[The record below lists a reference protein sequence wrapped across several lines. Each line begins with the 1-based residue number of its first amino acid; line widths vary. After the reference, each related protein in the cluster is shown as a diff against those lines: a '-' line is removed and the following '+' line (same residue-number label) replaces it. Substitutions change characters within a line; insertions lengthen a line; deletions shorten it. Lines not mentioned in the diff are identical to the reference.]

1 MAEPN
6 GNVVGTGYDQTLKR
20 VLTRKDYLW
29 YRVYDADRAGL
40 YLRLCDDDDRGY
52 LGVRVRHCDGRDAF
66 HRDELR

>member
-20 VLTRKDYLW
+20 VLTRKDLIIYGIAFMTPIAPA
-29 YRVYDADRAGL
+29 YIYDG
-40 YLRLCDDDDRGY
+40 G
-52 LGVRVRHCDGRDAF
+52 DAF